1 MQRFTYLLHKNAK
14 PERSAN
20 SLPDNVTRY
29 QCPYG
34 GAQSASRRLNRTH
47 LSKNHGINPPA
58 VTGGSSTENCTQ
70 VRPIGLPTCVLCKK
84 SFSHWKARET
94 HVIKGHCINID
105 CQQPLRQ
112 ADLAG
117 GPTDEGRRNQ
127 LARNQRSRN
136 AHGTLAGHLDDHS
149 ALLRH
154 DQGITRVKLDT
165 CFRLRT
171 QTRPRSINAELHR
184 DANKRKTV

>member
-47 LSKNHGINPPA
+47 LSKNHGITPPA
-58 VTGGSSTENCTQ
+58 VTGESSTANCTQ
-70 VRPIGLPTCVLCKK
+70 VRPLGLPTCVLCHK

-94 HVIKGHCINID
+94 HEIKGHCINID
-105 CQQPLRQ
+105 CQQPDTPAGAHMQDKPTPLILRQ
-112 ADLAG
+112 ELISKMR
-117 GPTDEGRRNQ
+117 TDGWQSFLSDNTFALKRSITARFASNEWLQLQVYRNTC
-127 LARNQRSRN
+127 LGIARNGSNTCPQR
-136 AHGTLAGHLDDHS
+136 
-149 ALLRH
+149 
-154 DQGITRVKLDT
+154 
-165 CFRLRT
+165 
-171 QTRPRSINAELHR
+171 
-184 DANKRKTV
+184 